1 MVQSASDV
9 QKYGSTKSGAEGV
22 LFCEATLAR
31 SAPNLGRWSPTATEE
46 DSSTEGLAY
55 GWVGAPNAPK
65 IADKMTIMSVSGMFA
80 VSDGFDVEEVVA
92 VMRCEAQTQR

>member
-22 LFCEATLAR
+22 LLA
-31 SAPNLGRWSPTATEE
+31 AEE